1 MSYKDMGM
9 DFKHTTRRSNGVSSK
24 YSVAGFTLIEL
35 MIVVAVVAILA
46 AIAYPSYQEQIR
58 KSRRGQAKADLVEYM
73 QMAERVH
80 TVSNSYIGFALN
92 ADQSRSPRETGATV
106 RYRIAIAPPGATANT
121 ITLVATPQGPQ
132 AQDRCGTL
140 SLNQAGLK
148 TNSTG
153 LLRDC
158 W

>member
-1 MSYKDMGM
+1 M
-9 DFKHTTRRSNGVSSK
+9 DGSTMRKSEGSLVR
-24 YSVAGFTLIEL
+24 GFTLIEL
-35 MIVVAVVAILA
+35 MVVVAVVAILA
-46 AIAYPSYQEQIR
+46 AIAFPSYQDQIR
-58 KSRRGQAKADLVEYM
+58 KSRRAQAKADLVEYM

-80 TVSNSYIGFALN
+80 TVMNSYTTFALPTN
-92 ADQSRSPRETGATV
+92 QSPREAGSTM
-106 RYRIAIAPPGATANT
+106 RYRVEIAPAATAGAIT
-121 ITLVATPQGPQ
+121 IVATPQGPQ

-153 LLRDC
+153 ALRDC